1 VQNEVGERKI
11 IMATKNLRKAKL
23 DKIMT
28 KIAMFILEETFTD
41 EPEAQAALS
50 EAIRNIEKAAN
61 ILVASDE
68 AQQAKS
74 AA

>member
-1 VQNEVGERKI
+1 
-11 IMATKNLRKAKL
+11 MATKNLRKAKL

-41 EPEAQAALS
+41 EPEAQSILS
-50 EAIRNIEKAAN
+50 EAIRNLEKAAN

-68 AQQAKS
+68 AHQAKS